1 MNYKRYDTILLI
13 NCLLLVAIGI
23 IAVFTA
29 STEIA
34 YKLTNNRLYFL
45 FKQSFWVFVSIFFL
59 VISTKIPLTFLQ
71 QFSRVFLLA
80 SFIMLILVLV
90 VGHEVN
96 GGSRWFH
103 FGFIRIQPSSIA
115 ILSMIIFSADY
126 LYRRNDELD
135 DFKRLFTLLVIL
147 GVFAL
152 LIAAQPDFST
162 ALMMSS
168 IVFLMIF
175 CSTTSLKNILVLFF
189 GGVGLSIPVLILKPY
204 RIERIKLWLASM
216 ADGINLT
223 DNLYWQAKQS
233 LISFGVGGFSGVG
246 LGQSRQ
252 KYFFLPEAHTDYI
265 FAIIGEEMG
274 LIGTLLVMFLFLVI
288 IWRAIRITN
297 RAQHTFHYY
306 LSCGI
311 SFYLS
316 LYILINILVVLN
328 VLPSTGLPLPFISY
342 GGSQLIVSMIC
353 IGLLLNIS
361 SKTPD
366 SVVEEYEEY
375 HDA

>member
-1 MNYKRYDTILLI
+1 MNHKKYDKILLI

-45 FKQSFWVFVSIFFL
+45 FKQSFFVFIGIFFL

-71 QFSRVFLLA
+71 QFSRLFLLA
-80 SFIMLILVLV
+80 SFIMLVLVLII
-90 VGHEVN
+90 GHEVN

-103 FGFIRIQPSSIA
+103 LGFIRIQPSNIA
-115 ILSMIIFSADY
+115 ILSMIIFAADY

-135 DFKRLFTLLVIL
+135 DFKRLFTLLTVL

-152 LIAAQPDFST
+152 LIALQPDFST

-168 IVFLMIF
+168 IIFLMIF
-175 CSTTSLKNILVLFF
+175 CSSTSIKNVLTLFF
-189 GGVGLSIPVLILKPY
+189 SGVGLSIPVLILKPY

-216 ADGINLT
+216 SDGVNLT

-274 LIGTLLVMFLFLVI
+274 FIGTVLVMFLFLVV

-297 RAQHTFHYY
+297 RTQHTFHYY
-306 LSCGI
+306 LACGI

-316 LYILINILVVLN
+316 LYIIINVLVVLN
-328 VLPSTGLPLPFISY
+328 VLPSTGLPLPFISS
-342 GGSQLIVSMIC
+342 GGSQLIISMIC

-361 SKTPD
+361 SKAPD
-366 SVVEEYEEY
+366 SITDDYEEY
-375 HDA
+375 HEA